1 MIILVPL
8 ALIWAGTHFF
18 LDRGLRLGLEKA
30 GTAANGARV
39 ELGGVSTRFWG
50 LTLALSDLRVTDANN
65 PLTNAVQIETLR
77 FKLAPKPLFWK
88 KCVVDSAQILGVR
101 TGTPRSRS
109 GALPGAPAGGAEK
122 ESPSAVAEAARN
134 AGGFALGNIKDQYD
148 PDKWVTLD
156 SLASYKRIQE
166 EKDRLAKA
174 KDEWPDRWRALDSA
188 ALADRVR
195 TYSDK
200 VKNEKFSGVE
210 GVKKAKDLLD
220 EGKSLR
226 ADVEKFQ
233 NSLREA
239 RSAFDREAA
248 AGKVALADIE
258 RLKKEDI
265 DRRLALVRS
274 GFSADGVTRALVGPV
289 WMGKIQ
295 TALGWFHKI
304 QKLRGAGDKKTKT
317 ANAPAPAPRGQDIAF
332 PFHYRWPTFLL
343 KTADVSGSTLHVAD
357 RDLARMETAEGIHY
371 DGALKDVSSDPE
383 GLGRPITLN
392 LAGKSATQALQLDA
406 SLDLAPHPARGTAA
420 LAFNGLS
427 LAGVALGNVGGPVTV
442 DRGVGRLTARLKSA
456 GENIDGTIDL
466 DLSGLRLK
474 IGESPDKDAVARAL
488 KNALAGVTHTRV
500 TFEVSGTATQP
511 RIKISSTLDK
521 ELNGI
526 LKNAAKG
533 EMDAL
538 EGKLKS
544 RVSGLVDGDRSQ
556 LAGLLDGRLKPIGEK
571 LGGQEKSLDAIKDRL
586 ENSIRG
592 AAGPGASPDL
602 KNIKSLFKK
611 RRP

>member
-1 MIILVPL
+1 MVLVPL
-8 ALIWAGTHFF
+8 ALVWAGTHFF

-39 ELGGVSTRFWG
+39 EVGGVSTRFWG
-50 LTLALSDLRVTDANN
+50 LVLTISDLRVTDPAN
-65 PLTNAVQIETLR
+65 PMTNAVQIETLR

-88 KCVVDSAQILGVR
+88 KCVVDSAQITGVR

-109 GALPGAPAGGAEK
+109 GALPGAPIGSAEK

-166 EKDRLAKA
+166 EKERLAKA
-174 KDEWPDRWRALDSA
+174 KDEWPERWRALDSA

-195 TYSDK
+195 VYSDK

-220 EGKSLR
+220 EGKDLR

-233 NSLREA
+233 SSLREA
-239 RSAFDREAA
+239 RSAFERESA
-248 AGKVALADIE
+248 AGKSALADIE

-304 QKLRGAGDKKTKT
+304 QKLRGADGKKSKT
-317 ANAPAPAPRGQDIAF
+317 AAAPAPAPRGQDIAF
-332 PFHYRWPTFLL
+332 PFHYRWPAFLL
-343 KTADVSGSTLHVAD
+343 KIAEVSGSTLQVSD
-357 RDLARMETAEGIHY
+357 RDLAKIETAEGIQY
-371 DGALKDVSSDPE
+371 RGTLRDVSSDPE
-383 GLGRPITLN
+383 GLGRPITFN
-392 LAGKSATQALQLDA
+392 LEGKSAAQSLQLDA
-406 SLDLAPHPARGTAA
+406 SLDLARAPARGTAA
-420 LAFNGLS
+420 LILNGLS
-427 LAGVALGNVGGPVTV
+427 LAGTALGDVGGPVTV
-442 DRGVGRLTARLKSA
+442 DQGLGRLTARLQSA
-456 GENIDGTIDL
+456 GDNIDGTIDL

-474 IGESPDKDAVARAL
+474 IGESSDTGAVARAL
-488 KNALAGVTHTRV
+488 KNALAGVTQTRV
-500 TFEVSGTATQP
+500 TFEVSGTAPRP
-511 RIKISSTLDK
+511 RIKISSTLDN

-526 LKNAAKG
+526 LRNAAKS

-544 RVSGLVDGDRSQ
+544 RVNGLVDGDRSQ
-556 LAGLLDGRLKPIGEK
+556 LAALLDGRLKPIGEK
-571 LGGQEKSLDAIKDRL
+571 LGGQEKALDALRDRL
-586 ENSIRG
+586 ENALRG
-592 AAGPGASPDL
+592 TAGADGSSDL
-602 KNIKSLFKK
+602 KKIKSLFKK
-611 RRP
+611 R